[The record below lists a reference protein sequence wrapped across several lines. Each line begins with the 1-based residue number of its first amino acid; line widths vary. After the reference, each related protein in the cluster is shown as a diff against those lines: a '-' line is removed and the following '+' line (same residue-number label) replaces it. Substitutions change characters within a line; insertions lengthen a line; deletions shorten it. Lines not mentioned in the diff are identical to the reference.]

1 MKNMDIKIL
10 RNALLLA
17 IAIFGKNA
25 LFAQESW
32 TLERAI
38 RYAQETNLGIKQAQA
53 GIKQAETTLE
63 LNKQARMPD
72 LRAGLSQGISSGR
85 FFEQSTGQVVTS
97 TAKYN
102 NYSLSTGIPIYQ
114 GGAIKNSIKQSNF
127 DLQAA
132 QADADETVNNLALTV
147 AQAYLTI
154 LLSEE
159 QLEITKKQQLQSE
172 EQLKRTDKLIAVGT
186 LAQNERLNLVAQ
198 IARNEGAV
206 VVAQNQVDLSYLNL
220 KNILQLEPDNNLR
233 IVRPTAIV
241 PEANPDVF
249 QLKAIYTGALGM
261 QPQVRAGEIRE
272 RSAVVGEKIARAGYL
287 PTVSLGGDISTR
299 WSSQIKDFV
308 AGNRVLGDAQ
318 DVNVNGTDVSIRFYQ
333 DEVSIKNVP
342 YFEQL
347 NRNFGLGAGLQ
358 TQIPI
363 FQNGRTKA
371 NVERAKLNLIQT
383 QIRNEQTRITLK
395 NDIQTAIANSRAAKK
410 TYETNVK
417 TVAAFRSAF
426 ENTQKRFDLGA
437 VNALDLTTA
446 KTTLDNAESD
456 LLISKYDYVLKLKVI
471 DFYQG
476 RKLSLD

>member
-1 MKNMDIKIL
+1 MDIKIL
-10 RNALLLA
+10 RLAVLLGGL
-17 IAIFGKNA
+17 FLEKNMA
-25 LFAQESW
+25 SAQESW

-38 RYAQETNLGIKQAQA
+38 KYAQETNLGIKQAKA
-53 GIKQAETTLE
+53 GIDLAENTLD
-63 LNKQARMPD
+63 LNRKARLPN
-72 LRAGLSQGISSGR
+72 LSANLGQGLSSGR

-102 NYSLSTGIPIYQ
+102 NYSLSSGLPLYQ
-114 GGAIKNSIKQSNF
+114 GGAIKNSIEQSKY

-132 QADADETVNNLALTV
+132 QADADEAVNNLALTV
-147 AQAYLTI
+147 AQAYLQI

-159 QLEITKKQQLQSE
+159 QLEIAKKQQLQSE

-206 VVAQNQVDLSYLNL
+206 VAAQNSVDLSYLNL
-220 KNILQLEPDNNLR
+220 KNILQLEPDRELK
-233 IVRPTAIV
+233 IVRPSVIV
-241 PEANPDVF
+241 PDVNPEVF
-249 QLKAIYTGALGM
+249 QLKTIYAGALGT
-261 QPQVRAGEIRE
+261 QPQIRAGEIRE
-272 RSAVVGEKIARAGYL
+272 KSAYSGEKIARAGYL
-287 PTVSLGGDISTR
+287 PTISVFGDVSTR
-299 WSSQIKDFV
+299 WSSQIRDVIYSADKREGPPIDI
-308 AGNRVLGDAQ
+308 VL
-318 DVNVNGTDVSIRFYQ
+318 NGQPLSFSIVDNQVDDIVR
-333 DEVSIKNVP
+333 VP

-347 NRNFGLGAGLQ
+347 DRNLGVGAGLQ

-363 FQNGRTKA
+363 LQNGRTKA
-371 NVERAKLNLIQT
+371 NVQRAKLNLIQT
-383 QIRNEQTRITLK
+383 QIRNEQTRNTLK
-395 NDIQTAIANSRAAKK
+395 NNIQTAIANSKAARK

-417 TVAAFRSAF
+417 TVNAFRTAF

-446 KTTLDNAESD
+446 KTTLDNAESE